1 LPEQIYVAVWLSLSG
16 PRVMRRPRLGWSR
29 VGGLYSMLMG
39 SKTYKEIPGIA
50 FLVDSRGRRKSVVID
65 LEQHGSLWEDLYDSY
80 VAQQRRTEPRESLA
94 TVKRLVTSS
103 GR

>member
-1 LPEQIYVAVWLSLSG
+1 MAEGPNLSG
-16 PRVMRRPRLGWSR
+16 SGRCVDSHLGLSR
-29 VGGLYSMLMG
+29 VGGLYSVLMG
-39 SKTYKEIPGIA
+39 NKTHRDIPGIA
-50 FLVDSRGRRKSVVID
+50 FLVDSRGRRKSVLID
-65 LEQHGSLWEDLYDSY
+65 LEQHGSLWEDLYDAY